1 MKMINVAGIMILGFA
16 LFSTDEKTEIPQ
28 LCIPTVETGVEIEE
42 EAVVVQNQPATD
54 NFSRPRKPCP
64 PSGPGRQ

>member
-1 MKMINVAGIMILGFA
+1 MTNVPGIMILGFA

-64 PSGPGRQ
+64 PSGPGRK

>member
-1 MKMINVAGIMILGFA
+1 MKTINIAGIMILGLA
-16 LFSTDEKTEIPQ
+16 LFSTEEKAEISQ
-28 LCIPTVETGVEIEE
+28 VCIPVVEPGIEIQK
-42 EAVVVQNQPATD
+42 EAVVVQNQQATD

>member
-1 MKMINVAGIMILGFA
+1 MINVAGIMILGFA

-64 PSGPGRQ
+64 PSGPGRK